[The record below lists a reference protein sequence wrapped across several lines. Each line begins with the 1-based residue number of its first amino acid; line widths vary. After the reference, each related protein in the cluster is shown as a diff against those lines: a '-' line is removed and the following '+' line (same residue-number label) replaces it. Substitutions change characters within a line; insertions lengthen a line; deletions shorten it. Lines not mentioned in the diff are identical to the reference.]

1 LRSIFIIRYEQMSN
15 TNVNPIEPKK
25 STGSFFQDNQKS
37 IAFIV
42 GGIIVL
48 ILLYMGYQKLYLA
61 PRAEKAAN
69 QIYKAEEYA
78 MIDSLQ
84 AKAINGDGSFLGFK
98 EIADEYSNTKSA
110 NIANAYLGGLYLRQG
125 NFQDAIKYL
134 QKYSDTGSE
143 VLDPLVTGLIGDAY
157 SESKDY
163 KSAAD
168 YYKKAAD
175 KASNTYTTPLFLK
188 KLGLV
193 YEALED
199 FKNAEKAYQSIKS
212 DYPESAEANMI
223 DGPLARVQAKQ

>member
-1 LRSIFIIRYEQMSN
+1 MSN
-15 TNVNPIEPKK
+15 THVNPTGPKK
-25 STGSFFQDNQKS
+25 TSGSFFQENKKS
-37 IAFIV
+37 ITFIV

-48 ILLYMGYQKLYLA
+48 ILLYLGYQNLYLA

-69 QIYKAEEYA
+69 AIYKAEEYA
-78 MIDSLQ
+78 LIDSLQ

-143 VLDPLVTGLIGDAY
+143 ILDPLVTGLIGDAF

-168 YYKKAAD
+168 HYKKAAD
-175 KASNTYTTPLFLK
+175 KSQNTYTAPLFLK

-199 FKNAEKAYQSIKS
+199 YKNAEKSYQTIKS
-212 DYPESAEANMI
+212 DYPQSAEASMI
-223 DGPLARVQAKQ
+223 DGPLARVQAKL